1 MVIQKYR
8 EVSQAMAPA
17 LKCKPPLIALTTHA
31 NILLPLR
38 LSTFSGAGVSEGF
51 RVPNCQLMDPQDGV
65 QSGIVRLR
73 NARGVVVVVGGEIA
87 C

>member
-1 MVIQKYR
+1 
-8 EVSQAMAPA
+8 MAPA
-17 LKCKPPLIALTTHA
+17 LKCKPPLIPLTKHT
-31 NILLPLR
+31 NILLPLG

-51 RVPNCQLMDPQDGV
+51 SVRNCQLMDPQDGV

-73 NARGVVVVVGGEIA
+73 NARVVVVVGETA